1 MFLKRLQKLKD
12 VKVRKGRFG
21 VDKGPFVYLQK
32 VMKSWKQIKRNLLRW
47 KCKITLRLLK
57 DTWHWR
63 KGSFKSPKFF
73 YEVEFN
79 KPGGMMMILVE
90 ITYED
95 GTLKTSSIQLKS
107 GEK

>member
-1 MFLKRLQKLKD
+1 
-12 VKVRKGRFG
+12 
-21 VDKGPFVYLQK
+21 
-32 VMKSWKQIKRNLLRW
+32 MKSWKQIKRNLLGGMYF
-47 KCKITLRLLK
+47 RLLK

-79 KPGGMMMILVE
+79 KPGGMMMILL

-95 GTLKTSSIQLKS
+95 GTVENFKYPAQIWRKIMTLL
-107 GEK
+107 EKYMLLRKQSRKFKLTLN